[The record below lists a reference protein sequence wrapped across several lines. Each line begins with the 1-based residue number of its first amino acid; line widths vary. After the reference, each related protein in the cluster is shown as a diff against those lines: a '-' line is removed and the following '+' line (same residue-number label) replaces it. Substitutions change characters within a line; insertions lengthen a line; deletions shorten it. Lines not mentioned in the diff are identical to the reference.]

1 MEPLGY
7 KSEGAEDFNA
17 FFLAMMKRGP
27 NLSYIA
33 VDSETGEVC

>member
-17 FFLAMMKRGP
+17 FFSEMMKSGH

-33 VDSETGEVC
+33 VDSETGEVY